1 MNAELLRQHIF
12 DIVMTEV
19 DLDILTETSYRVM
32 IQLASAGDEDAQN
45 FLESRYYVKEMN

>member
-1 MNAELLRQHIF
+1 MDNATLRQHIF

-19 DLDILTETSYRVM
+19 DLDILTEASYRAM

-45 FLESRYYVKEMN
+45 FLDSRYYVKEVN